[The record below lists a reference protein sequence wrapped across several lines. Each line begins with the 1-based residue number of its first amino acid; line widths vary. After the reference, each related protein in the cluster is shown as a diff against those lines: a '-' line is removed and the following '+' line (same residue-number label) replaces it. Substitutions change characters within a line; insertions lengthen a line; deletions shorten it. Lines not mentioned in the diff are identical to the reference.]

1 MTNDTPLGIQRIEL
15 MTECLEKALSPV
27 SLSITDDSHLHAGHA
42 GAQSGMGHFSLDIVS
57 KSFEGL
63 TAIKK
68 HQLVYQALAEMMKT
82 DIHALSI
89 KANPPA

>member
-1 MTNDTPLGIQRIEL
+1 
-15 MTECLEKALSPV
+15 MTECLKKALSPI

-57 KSFEGL
+57 ESFEGL

-89 KANPPA
+89 KARPPA